1 MDLTSVRNFF
11 INQSSHT
18 IMITTSK
25 HYVQDIDVQEARQIT
40 VILNEIDDL
49 IDLAK
54 MEGSSDSIKKF
65 IGTSKIKDT
74 PDNREILEQLGIVS
88 VNTHKKQAVE
98 LMKVAYK
105 IITESIE
112 DFSDKNKYVD
122 TEAYRDIVD
131 LYKNSERYLYKQMA
145 HMFNPVLF
153 NDITIQ

>member
-1 MDLTSVRNFF
+1 
-11 INQSSHT
+11 
-18 IMITTSK
+18 MIKTGK
-25 HYVQDIDVQEARQIT
+25 HYVQESDVQEARQIT
-40 VILNEIDDL
+40 VMLNEIDDL

-54 MEGSSDSIKKF
+54 MEGNSDKLKKF

-74 PDNREILEQLGIVS
+74 QENREILEQLGIVS
-88 VNTHKKQAVE
+88 INTHKKQAIE
-98 LMKVAYK
+98 LMKIAYK

-112 DFSDKNKYVD
+112 DFSDKNKYAD
-122 TEAYRDIVD
+122 TESYRDIVD